1 MHLALEEELLKRA
14 PDRSLPQ
21 YFYPSHPLLR
31 VPPPPR
37 QAVVKCRTPHA
48 KNIGREGILRHAA
61 GAQALWL
68 HLGRRV
74 HAALAVVAAAA
85 VVVVVVAVGVGV
97 VAYIG
102 K

>member
-1 MHLALEEELLKRA
+1 MGAFSIRRRTTKKSA
-14 PDRSLPQ
+14 RSLPQ

-31 VPPPPR
+31 VPPSPL
-37 QAVVKCRTPHA
+37 QAVVKWRTRHA
-48 KNIGREGILRHAA
+48 KNIGREGILQHAA

-74 HAALAVVAAAA
+74 HAAVAV
-85 VVVVVVAVGVGV
+85 VVVVVVAVDVGV